1 MSDEVRVFMEGDTVA
16 DGSGVQYHVRWWT
29 ETGMLLRR
37 AYDQRVFDQY
47 VPASQFHKYKRAV
60 ENWGAV

>member
-1 MSDEVRVFMEGDTVA
+1 MSDDVPQFSDGDTVV
-16 DGSGVQYHVRWWT
+16 DDRGVQYHVRWWT

-37 AYDQRVFDQY
+37 AYDQRVFDMY
-47 VPASQFHKYKRAV
+47 VFASQFHKYKRAV